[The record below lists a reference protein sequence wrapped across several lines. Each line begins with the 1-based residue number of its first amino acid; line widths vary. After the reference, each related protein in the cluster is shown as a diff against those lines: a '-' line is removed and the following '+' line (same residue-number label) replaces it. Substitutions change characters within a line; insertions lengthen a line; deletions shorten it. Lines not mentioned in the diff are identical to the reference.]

1 MPLKYNRHSDIIS
14 QIENEAI
21 AFIWGYGIH
30 KISRSQIMLPK
41 SEGGL
46 NMWDLHTKIL
56 ALRATMIM
64 KMIRAPCPEVRQ
76 LFEAVDLI
84 GGPTLSYIPY
94 MIRRNSTANSPIVFS
109 LFEEIVASV
118 KLIQTRD
125 QNLPIDQVVWDSD
138 VDGCPIGDVH
148 GIVKSK
154 KSDMDDFINIQ
165 WSDNTNTLEDSNS
178 LLPISLD
185 EQGVCRAFFENGL
198 WVSVKGDEI
207 LHPTTLFSPV
217 HEDDPKNCQ
226 VWSNFSLF

>member
-1 MPLKYNRHSDIIS
+1 
-14 QIENEAI
+14 
-21 AFIWGYGIH
+21 
-30 KISRSQIMLPK
+30 MLPK
-41 SEGGL
+41 SEGAL

-165 WSDNTNTLEDSNS
+165 WSDNTNTIEDSNS

-185 EQGVCRAFFENGL
+185 EQGICRAFFENGL
-198 WVSVKGDEI
+198 WVSVKG
-207 LHPTTLFSPV
+207 
-217 HEDDPKNCQ
+217 
-226 VWSNFSLF
+226 

>member
-1 MPLKYNRHSDIIS
+1 MLLSLLWYHATIMPLKYNRHSDIIS

-64 KMIRAPCPEVRQ
+64 KMTRAQCPEIRQ

-84 GGPTLSYIPY
+84 EGPTLSYIPY

-109 LFEEIVASV
+109 LFEEIAASV
-118 KLIQTRD
+118 KLIQTR
-125 QNLPIDQVVWDSD
+125 SE
-138 VDGCPIGDVH
+138 
-148 GIVKSK
+148 S
-154 KSDMDDFINIQ
+154 SY
-165 WSDNTNTLEDSNS
+165 
-178 LLPISLD
+178 
-185 EQGVCRAFFENGL
+185 
-198 WVSVKGDEI
+198 
-207 LHPTTLFSPV
+207 
-217 HEDDPKNCQ
+217 
-226 VWSNFSLF
+226 